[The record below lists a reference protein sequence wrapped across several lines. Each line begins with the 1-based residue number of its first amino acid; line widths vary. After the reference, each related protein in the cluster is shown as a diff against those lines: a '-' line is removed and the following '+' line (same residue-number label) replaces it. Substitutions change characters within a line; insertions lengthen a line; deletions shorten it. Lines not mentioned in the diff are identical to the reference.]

1 MTEYWVSK
9 KQYYCKYC
17 SIYIRDDAPSR
28 KQHETGLKH
37 IGNVE
42 RYIRDLYKSGSVA
55 KKEKAAEVAEMARI
69 EASAAA
75 AYANDKASGLAPSSS
90 SSRSPLP
97 STSTPPP
104 AASSS
109 SSSRLKA
116 PGDRFSNYST
126 AEQLGFH
133 ETKTAYEIAQEIKND
148 IGQPSGWETVE
159 IPALPSGT
167 EEAVVGEKRKYPG
180 GVGADE
186 DEENEGWKF
195 EYDKPSLKR
204 SKDPYEDDWDPSS
217 LKGLKVKK
225 KEEKIY
231 VNPEQ
236 VKKEMEEK
244 GLNRQKWTGK
254 LELNAPPANSSTS
267 TGKEGLEYVKGGGW
281 VKKDDVE
288 YDQGAY
294 PESSNDQNGED
305 RKPDLTQST
314 SDGNAVGNGGEKV
327 NTPSDPSTGEVK
339 PTLSAAAEESPASAS
354 AGSMFKKRRPAPSS
368 RKR

>member
-55 KKEKAAEVAEMARI
+55 KKEKAAEAAEMARI

-75 AYANDKASGLAPSSS
+75 AYANDRASGLASSS
-90 SSRSPLP
+90 KSPLP

-104 AASSS
+104 PIASSS
-109 SSSRLKA
+109 RPKA
-116 PGDRFSNYST
+116 PTDRFSNYST

-148 IGQPSGWETVE
+148 IGQPSAWETVE
-159 IPALPSGT
+159 IPSSVEGGNLI
-167 EEAVVGEKRKYPG
+167 GEKRKF
-180 GVGADE
+180 GVNGEEE

-195 EYDKPSLKR
+195 EYDKPSLQHKKV
-204 SKDPYEDDWDPSS
+204 KDPYEDDWDPSY
-217 LKGLKVKK
+217 LKKLKVKK
-225 KEEKIY
+225 KEDKII

-236 VKKEMEEK
+236 VKKELEEK

-254 LELNAPPANSSTS
+254 LELNAPATTS
-267 TGKEGLEYVKGGGW
+267 KPGKEGLEYIEGGGW
-281 VKKDDVE
+281 VKKDDEDDNGVITTE
-288 YDQGAY
+288 DQTT
-294 PESSNDQNGED
+294 ED
-305 RKPDLTQST
+305 VKPDLSEKNGVA
-314 SDGNAVGNGGEKV
+314 DGEIEQPSMGDTKSAV
-327 NTPSDPSTGEVK
+327 
-339 PTLSAAAEESPASAS
+339 AAEEPPTTGA
-354 AGSMFKKRRPAPSS
+354 SMFKKRRPPPSS
-368 RKR
+368 RKK